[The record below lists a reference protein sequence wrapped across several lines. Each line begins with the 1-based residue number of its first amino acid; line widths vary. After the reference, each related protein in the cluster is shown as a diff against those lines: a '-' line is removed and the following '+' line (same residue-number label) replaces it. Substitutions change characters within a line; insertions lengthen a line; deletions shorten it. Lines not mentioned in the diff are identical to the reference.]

1 MQLPKSLVICEDHSF
16 TLYAY
21 TGQMKFIFVKSYAKL
36 GILNQLH
43 VKNVWCILRDD
54 LPNGFKSRASAR
66 VMSAVGAKTNQKVAL
81 YRKRIKLA
89 GRKPGKMPTMF

>member
-1 MQLPKSLVICEDHSF
+1 MFDVF
-16 TLYAY
+16 
-21 TGQMKFIFVKSYAKL
+21 
-36 GILNQLH
+36 
-43 VKNVWCILRDD
+43 LRDD

-81 YRKRIKLA
+81 YRKRIKLS

>member
-1 MQLPKSLVICEDHSF
+1 MQLPKSWVICEDHSF

-43 VKNVWCILRDD
+43 VKMFDVFLRDD

-66 VMSAVGAKTNQKVAL
+66 VMSAVGAKTNQKAL
-81 YRKRIKLA
+81 QRKRIKLVR
-89 GRKPGKMPTMF
+89 RKPGKMPTKF